1 MNGKF
6 GNLIEQARKQG
17 NQKQEENQKSD
28 KPDNQTVVDPDVNL
42 CTKVPLSLRR
52 HWSAEAKR
60 KGVTLTAVITTA
72 LTEAFGRPE

>member
-1 MNGKF
+1 VNGKF

-28 KPDNQTVVDPDVNL
+28 KPDNQTVADPDVNL

-60 KGVTLTAVITTA
+60 RGVTLTAVITTA
-72 LTEAFGRPE
+72 LTEAFGTPE

>member
-1 MNGKF
+1 VNGKF

>member
-17 NQKQEENQKSD
+17 NQKGEENQIAD
-28 KPDNQTVVDPDVNL
+28 KPDNQTAVDPDVNL

-72 LTEAFGRPE
+72 LTEAFGTPD

>member
-1 MNGKF
+1 VNGKF

-17 NQKQEENQKSD
+17 SQKGEENQIAD
-28 KPDNQTVVDPDVNL
+28 KPDNQIIVDPDVNL

-72 LTEAFGRPE
+72 LTEAFGTPD